1 MTQGGFK
8 NQFTRAFFLYKL
20 KQRMMG
26 RFHERCVKKRDF
38 KAKLNVCL
46 THSQLYGLT
55 QGDYKQ
61 IQDGCLSHRGN

>member
-1 MTQGGFK
+1 
-8 NQFTRAFFLYKL
+8 
-20 KQRMMG
+20 MMG